1 MSDITTESPHAAA
14 PPPAPPAKP
23 PRRWLRYLLIA
34 FASLAVLLGAAFW
47 FLGRESTLQMLVQ
60 KVASASGGEIEVSG
74 VSGSLYNRMHLG
86 HVSYRS
92 KTQHITADNIDI
104 NWSPFQFFSE
114 GIAISEKAGDYVS
127 RDLFLMILEDTE
139 EHIDWLETQIDLIAK
154 VGIQNYLQSQ
164 MSIDE

>member
-1 MSDITTESPHAAA
+1 MSDMTTEAPYAA
-14 PPPAPPAKP
+14 PQPPVKK
-23 PRRWLRYLLIA
+23 PRRVLRYVLIA
-34 FASLAVLLGAAFW
+34 VASLAVLLGGAFW

-60 KVASASGGEIEVSG
+60 KVASASGGDIEVSG

-114 GIAISEKAGDYVS
+114 GIAISELHVASLSVASTAPSDEPSTMPASLASPFKIGIADARLDKVTLVSAGGNTV
-127 RDLFLMILEDTE
+127 F
-139 EHIDWLETQIDLIAK
+139 
-154 VGIQNYLQSQ
+154 
-164 MSIDE
+164 

>member
-60 KVASASGGEIEVSG
+60 KVASASGGDIAVSG

-92 KTQHITADNIDI
+92 KTQYITADDIDI

-114 GIAISEKAGDYVS
+114 GIAISELHVASLSVTS
-127 RDLFLMILEDTE
+127 TAPSE
-139 EHIDWLETQIDLIAK
+139 EPSTMPTTVNSAACWP
-154 VGIQNYLQSQ
+154 
-164 MSIDE
+164 